1 MTEEAQE
8 KATKPEVTEAVTKQK
23 PGKAGSAS
31 TTKSAAEVASSD
43 RRRSKKGKKKRR
55 VVPLGH
61 AHILASY
68 NNTIVSITD
77 PNGDVLAWSSAGKVG
92 FKGPKKSTPYAA
104 GVVVRDVME
113 KLADTGLKE
122 VDVFV
127 QGVGS
132 GREAAIRALHV
143 NGVTINLIKDITP
156 MPHNGPRPKKVR
168 RV

>member
-1 MTEEAQE
+1 MDTEGKEESGNPSAPSGEQPKEAPAS
-8 KATKPEVTEAVTKQK
+8 KAAAVHSQPEGVT
-23 PGKAGSAS
+23 AS
-31 TTKSAAEVASSD
+31 V
-43 RRRSKKGKKKRR
+43 RKKRGKKKRF
-55 VVPLGH
+55 VPAGR

-68 NNTIVSITD
+68 NNTIVTIAD
-77 PNGDVLAWSSAGKVG
+77 PNGNVLAWSSAGKVG

-104 GVVVRDVME
+104 GIVVRDVLE
-113 KLADTGLKE
+113 KLTDVGLKE

-143 NGVTINLIKDITP
+143 NGITINIIKDVTP

>member
-1 MTEEAQE
+1 MTEKE
-8 KATKPEVTEAVTKQK
+8 KAAQPEGDT
-23 PGKAGSAS
+23 
-31 TTKSAAEVASSD
+31 AAEKPVAAPAGAATSAV
-43 RRRSKKGKKKRR
+43 RRRKGKKKTRT
-55 VVPLGH
+55 VPTGQ

-68 NNTIVSITD
+68 NNTIVTIAD
-77 PNGDVLAWSSAGKVG
+77 QNGDVLAWSSAGKVG

-104 GVVVRDVME
+104 GVVVRDVLE
-113 KLADTGLKE
+113 RLQDIGLKE

-143 NGVTINLIKDITP
+143 NGVNINIIKDITP